1 METRVSRAMERS
13 TTDIELTFA
22 KAERGNRQDC
32 TDKGRGMGGTA
43 EEGNKEAAW
52 KYLEMI
58 GLDYGCVIISNGK
71 AAHWYEMLRSP
82 NHWVAGC
89 IAV

>member
-43 EEGNKEAAW
+43 EEGNKETAW
-52 KYLEMI
+52 KPVMFGINEQLSCAKEAQRI
-58 GLDYGCVIISNGK
+58 EHQTG
-71 AAHWYEMLRSP
+71 AACYTLT
-82 NHWVAGC
+82 
-89 IAV
+89 

>member
-1 METRVSRAMERS
+1 METRVPRAMERS

-52 KYLEMI
+52 KPVMFGINAKNNLARVDEC
-58 GLDYGCVIISNGK
+58 G
-71 AAHWYEMLRSP
+71 AAR
-82 NHWVAGC
+82 V
-89 IAV
+89 

>member
-13 TTDIELTFA
+13 KKNIKPSALKA
-22 KAERGNRQDC
+22 KTSNRRNREDE
-32 TDKGRGMGGTA
+32 GRGMGGTA
-43 EEGNKEAAW
+43 EEGNKETAW

-58 GLDYGCVIISNGK
+58 ELDYGCVIISNGK